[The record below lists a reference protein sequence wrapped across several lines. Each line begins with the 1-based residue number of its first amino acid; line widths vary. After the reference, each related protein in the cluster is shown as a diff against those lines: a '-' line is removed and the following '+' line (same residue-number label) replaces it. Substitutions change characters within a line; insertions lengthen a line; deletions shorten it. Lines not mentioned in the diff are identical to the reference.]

1 MMGGAAAQVVF
12 HSRADLAPG
21 GLRGLQQEGE
31 GIHDHSGRAEAA
43 LQPPGIGE
51 RLLEGMEL
59 AVLLQTLDRRDVLPA
74 YGLHRH
80 LARTHRL
87 LAYDHGAGSAE
98 ALAAP
103 ELRSREAEV
112 GAQHPQKR
120 SIAIDIQ
127 MDGPVSYT
135 HLRAHE
141 TRHDLVC

>member
-43 LQPPGIGE
+43 LQPPGIGD

-59 AVLLQTLDRRDVLPA
+59 AVLLQTLDRRDGLAA
-74 YGLHRH
+74 YGFHRH
-80 LARTHRL
+80 LARPHRL
-87 LAYDHGAGSAE
+87 LAYAHGPRSAE
-98 ALAAP
+98 APAPP
-103 ELRSREAEV
+103 ELRSREAAG
-112 GAQHPQKR
+112 GAQRPQER

-127 MDGPVSYT
+127 VAG
-135 HLRAHE
+135 
-141 TRHDLVC
+141 